1 MTHPTDSSAG
11 TDPPPGQLPPPI
23 TFDPVAARAWCVAVN
38 DEHPDL
44 TNVQAIGVDD
54 DFGRDQEGFLATVAA
69 VLYAWPPGL
78 TRRSDVRVVLL
89 WLTPDGDV
97 LGQGALI
104 TVDLVDGVRLASLH
118 QDLKDFAD
126 RADRGVATVLSALSA
141 LSHIAA
147 QVSMLAD
154 TYQHGRSPSGGT
166 VR

>member
-1 MTHPTDSSAG
+1 MTHSTDSSAG
-11 TDPPPGQLPPPI
+11 ADPPPGELPPPV
-23 TFDPVAARAWCVAVN
+23 TFDPVAVRVRCVAVN
-38 DEHPDL
+38 DEHPDP

-54 DFGRDQEGFLATVAA
+54 DVGRDREGFLATVAA

-78 TRRSDVRVVLL
+78 TRRSDVRDVLL
-89 WLTPDGDV
+89 WLIPDGDV
-97 LGQGALI
+97 LGRGASI
-104 TVDLVDGVRLASLH
+104 TVDLADCLRLASLH

-126 RADRGVATVLSALSA
+126 RADRGVAAVLSA

-147 QVSMLAD
+147 QVFMLAD